1 MSSSHHAWI
10 DASAG
15 LAGDMLLGALID
27 AGADL
32 AVVQQAVDAVI
43 GDSVRLTSTSVTRA
57 GQHASRISVGVI
69 ARDVPVRDW
78 RTIKDLIAT
87 ADLEASVRERALET
101 FSRLAEAEGRVHH
114 LPPDEVHFHE
124 VGALDSIADIVGV
137 AAALHSLE
145 IDGISA
151 SAVAV
156 GSGRIRSTH
165 GDMGVPVPAVVELA
179 AGWKIFAGG
188 SGELTT
194 PTGMALVSALA
205 ERCEDLPLL
214 TLQASGAGAG
224 TRDTPGRPNLT
235 RVLIGERVTEPDH
248 DLSEAAV
255 LIEANVDDLD
265 PRLWPGVLTSL
276 IRAGAADAWLVPI
289 TMKKG
294 RPAQTLTVLARPDQA
309 TDLREVVLAQTST
322 IGVRETSVHKTA
334 LPRGWV
340 DLTVAGQDLP
350 IKIAHRHG
358 TILQVTPEFD
368 DLERAAVEQGL
379 SPLILLEQV
388 TVAAAA
394 AGLVTGAA
402 VPPGLRTTRTG
413 SSPPPSS
420 LPPPRPRSDQ
430 GGG

>member
-1 MSSSHHAWI
+1 MSSSRHAWI

-15 LAGDMLLGALID
+15 VAGDMLLGALID
-27 AGADL
+27 AGANL
-32 AVVQQAVDAVI
+32 AVVQEAVDAVI
-43 GDSVRLTSTSVTRA
+43 ADSVRLASTPVTRA
-57 GQHASRISVGVI
+57 GQHASQISVEVI
-69 ARDVPVRDW
+69 AHDVPVRAW
-78 RTIKDLIAT
+78 RAIKDIIAK
-87 ADLEASVRERALET
+87 ADLAAPIRDRALAT
-101 FSRLAEAEGRVHH
+101 FGRLAEAEVRVHE
-114 LPPDEVHFHE
+114 LPPEEVHFHE

-145 IDGISA
+145 IDSISA

-156 GSGRIRSTH
+156 GSGRVRGTH

-235 RVLIGERVTEPDH
+235 RVLIGERVTRPD
-248 DLSEAAV
+248 DNLSEADV

-289 TMKKG
+289 IMKKG
-294 RPAQTLTVLARPDQA
+294 RPAHTVSVLARPDQA
-309 TDLREVVLAQTST
+309 ADLRYLLLALTST
-322 IGVRETSVHKTA
+322 IGVRETRVRKTA

-340 DLTVAGQDLP
+340 DLIIAGSCISIKVA
-350 IKIAHRHG
+350 HHHG
-358 TILQVTPEFD
+358 TIWQVTPEFD
-368 DLERAAVEQGL
+368 DLERAADEQDL
-379 SPLILLEQV
+379 SPITLLEQAM
-388 TVAAAA
+388 AAALA
-394 AGLVTGAA
+394 AGLVAGA
-402 VPPGLRTTRTG
+402 PIPNGLR
-413 SSPPPSS
+413 SS
-420 LPPPRPRSDQ
+420 RS
-430 GGG
+430 

>member
-1 MSSSHHAWI
+1 MSSSRHAWI

-15 LAGDMLLGALID
+15 VAGDMLLGALID
-27 AGADL
+27 AGANL
-32 AVVQQAVDAVI
+32 AVVQEAVDAVI
-43 GDSVRLTSTSVTRA
+43 ADSVRLALTPVTRA
-57 GQHASRISVGVI
+57 GQHASQISVEVI
-69 ARDVPVRDW
+69 AHDVPVRAW
-78 RTIKDLIAT
+78 RAIKDIIAK
-87 ADLEASVRERALET
+87 ADLAAPIRDRALAT
-101 FSRLAEAEGRVHH
+101 FGRLAEAEVRVHE
-114 LPPDEVHFHE
+114 LPPEEVHFHE

-145 IDGISA
+145 IDSISA

-156 GSGRIRSTH
+156 GSGRVRGTH

-235 RVLIGERVTEPDH
+235 RVLIGERVTRPD
-248 DLSEAAV
+248 DNLSEADV

-289 TMKKG
+289 IMKKG
-294 RPAQTLTVLARPDQA
+294 RPAHTVSVLARPDQA
-309 TDLREVVLAQTST
+309 ADLRYLLLALTST
-322 IGVRETSVHKTA
+322 IGVRETRVRKTA

-340 DLTVAGQDLP
+340 DLIIAGSCISIKVA
-350 IKIAHRHG
+350 HHHG
-358 TILQVTPEFD
+358 TIWQVTPEFD
-368 DLERAAVEQGL
+368 DLERAADEQDL
-379 SPLILLEQV
+379 SPITLLEQAM
-388 TVAAAA
+388 AAALA
-394 AGLVTGAA
+394 AGLVAGA
-402 VPPGLRTTRTG
+402 PIPNGLR
-413 SSPPPSS
+413 SS
-420 LPPPRPRSDQ
+420 RS
-430 GGG
+430 

>member
-1 MSSSHHAWI
+1 MSSSRHAWI

-15 LAGDMLLGALID
+15 VAGDMLLGALID
-27 AGADL
+27 AGANL

-43 GDSVRLTSTSVTRA
+43 AESVRLASTAVTRA
-57 GQHASRISVGVI
+57 GQHASRISVEVI
-69 ARDVPVRDW
+69 ADDVPVRAW
-78 RTIKDLIAT
+78 RAVKDLIAN
-87 ADLEASVRERALET
+87 ADLAAPIRDRALAT
-101 FSRLAEAEGRVHH
+101 FGRLAEAEVRVHD
-114 LPPDEVHFHE
+114 LPPEEVHFHE

-145 IDGISA
+145 IDSISA

-156 GSGRIRSTH
+156 GSGRVRGAH

-205 ERCEDLPLL
+205 ERCEDLPML
-214 TLQASGAGAG
+214 TLLASGAGAG

-235 RVLIGERVTEPDH
+235 RILIGERVTHPDD
-248 DLSEAAV
+248 DLSEADV

-289 TMKKG
+289 IMKKG
-294 RPAQTLTVLARPDQA
+294 RPAHTVSVLARPDQA
-309 TDLREVVLAQTST
+309 ADLRYLLLALTST
-322 IGVRETSVHKTA
+322 IGVRETRVRKTA

-340 DLTVAGQDLP
+340 DLIIAGSCIS

-358 TILQVTPEFD
+358 TIWQVTPEFD
-368 DLERAAVEQGL
+368 DLERASDEQDL
-379 SPLILLEQV
+379 SPITVLEQAM
-388 TVAAAA
+388 AAALA
-394 AGLVTGAA
+394 AGLVAGA
-402 VPPGLRTTRTG
+402 PIPNGLRTQ
-413 SSPPPSS
+413 
-420 LPPPRPRSDQ
+420 PR
-430 GGG
+430 

>member
-1 MSSSHHAWI
+1 MSSRRHAWI

-15 LAGDMLLGALID
+15 VAGDMLLGALVD

-43 GDSVRLTSTSVTRA
+43 SESVRLSCSPVTRA
-57 GQHASRISVGVI
+57 GQHANQLSVQVI
-69 ARDVPVRDW
+69 TQDVPARSW
-78 RTIKDLIAT
+78 RTIQDLVST
-87 ADLEASVRERALET
+87 AELLAPIRERALAS
-101 FSRLAEAEGRVHH
+101 FGRLAEAEGRVHH

-145 IDGISA
+145 IDSISA
-151 SAVAV
+151 SAIAV
-156 GSGRIRSTH
+156 GSGRLRGAH

-194 PTGMALVSALA
+194 PTGMALVATLA
-205 ERCEDLPLL
+205 ERCEELPLL

-224 TRDTPGRPNLT
+224 TRDTPGRANLT
-235 RVLIGERVTEPDH
+235 RVLIGERVPQPDEELPGT
-248 DLSEAAV
+248 DV

-289 TMKKG
+289 IMKKG
-294 RPAQTLTVLARPDQA
+294 RPAHTVSILARPDQA
-309 TDLREVVLAQTST
+309 ADLRHMLLALTST
-322 IGVRETSVHKTA
+322 IGLRETSVRKTA

-340 DLTVAGQDLP
+340 DLIIAGSCIS

-368 DLERAAVEQGL
+368 DLERAADEQDL
-379 SPLILLEQV
+379 SPITMLEQAR
-388 TVAAAA
+388 AAALA
-394 AGLVTGAA
+394 AGLVTGAP
-402 VPPGLRTTRTG
+402 VPNGLRSSRT
-413 SSPPPSS
+413 
-420 LPPPRPRSDQ
+420 
-430 GGG
+430 